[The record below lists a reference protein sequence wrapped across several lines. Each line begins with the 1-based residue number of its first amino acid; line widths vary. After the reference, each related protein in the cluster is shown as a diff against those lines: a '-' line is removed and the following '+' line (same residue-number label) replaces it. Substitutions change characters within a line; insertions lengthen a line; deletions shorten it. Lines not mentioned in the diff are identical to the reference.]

1 MKQNQIYVCGDKN
14 CGGMVEVITSC
25 DTCEDTDLICCG
37 EPMVLLEAKTADQGK
52 EKHVP
57 VVEKQY
63 GGYLVKVGDVPH
75 PMIEKHWITFIE
87 LRTKDAVYRKYLHPG
102 QEPQAFFATEEEIV
116 EVVSYCNIHGLWVA

>member
-1 MKQNQIYVCGDKN
+1 
-14 CGGMVEVITSC
+14 
-25 DTCEDTDLICCG
+25 
-37 EPMVLLEAKTADQGK
+37 MVLLEVKTADQGK

-57 VVEKQY
+57 VIEKQD

-87 LRTKDAVYRKYLHPG
+87 LRTKDAVYRKYLHAE
-102 QEPQAFFATEEEIV
+102 QEPQAFFATEEAIV